1 MQIRRGTLAAWAAA
15 SNPVLEPGELGFVTD
30 VGKTAFKIGNTAGTG
45 WNTLPYVNSTYPEL
59 DVSAGNNLNTS
70 LAQGRY
76 PLLSGSSYTNAPGDF
91 TSTTTDGSSILL
103 VTVPTNNIIIQELT
117 TSLTPCKRWIRAYN
131 GTPAVWTAWKRID
144 TLSASESLSITN
156 LVLSGSLTATGQIT
170 TLGAMGVG
178 TASPQQRLD
187 VNGNITSNRTA
198 AGSFVVSGD
207 GAYMFGT
214 DAKQYIYGTP
224 GNGGVVGIWAS
235 NAGGTSAQVL
245 GVNSA
250 GVTITG
256 TITLPAGSVAG
267 AAIANLGITDA
278 QLAAGS
284 VTSTKL
290 SSIPRITTAQYY
302 TGSGNFTVPA
312 GVTSLRV
319 IAVGGGGGG
328 GSQNPGGFGGSG
340 SSRTVL
346 YSVTPA
352 AVYAYTVGAGGAG
365 APSGGS
371 NDPGVAGG
379 NTTFLS
385 VTAGGG
391 GGASSATDGAS
402 GTSTLTTAPAGTT
415 ILADYLSST
424 ASGGTRPRGSGFTAG
439 VAYVVGGSYGP
450 GSRGTGSTANG
461 AGGAN
466 AASGGVGGMLIIEYI
481 DLA

>member
-45 WNTLPYVNSTYPEL
+45 WDTLPYVNSTYPEL
-59 DVSAGNNLNTS
+59 PPDAGGNLNLS
-70 LAQGRY
+70 IAQGRY
-76 PLLSGSSYTNAPGDF
+76 PLLTVTTYTNIPADF
-91 TSTTTDGSSILL
+91 AGTTTDGSSILL

-131 GTPAVWTAWKRID
+131 GTPVVWTAWKRID
-144 TLSASESLSITN
+144 TLSVSESLSITN
-156 LVLSGSLTATGQIT
+156 LVLSGNLTVGGRTFLSSGTAPLPSLTITGDIT
-170 TLGAMGVG
+170 TGLYQSAAQEIGIATDGASRVRIGNSLTTVTTG
-178 TASPQQRLD
+178 LTASSL
-187 VNGNITSNRTA
+187 VT
-198 AGSFVVSGD
+198 
-207 GAYMFGT
+207 
-214 DAKQYIYGTP
+214 
-224 GNGGVVGIWAS
+224 AS
-235 NAGGTSAQVL
+235 NGLTVSA
-245 GVNSA
+245 
-250 GVTITG
+250 G

-267 AAIANLGITDA
+267 AAIANLGITSA

-402 GTSTLTTAPAGTT
+402 GTSTLTAAPTGTT

-461 AGGAN
+461 ASGAN